1 MILNGIAA
9 LASMLWLYL
18 LTARGGFWR
27 FRELDHGAPA
37 PHVFPRVA
45 VVVPARQEAAVI
57 ARSIASLVRQE
68 YEGDFRVYIVDDHS
82 SDCTVEN
89 AVLGAAGFP
98 ERLRVIPAR
107 ALPPGWSGKVWALS
121 EGIAAAE
128 AELAPDYILLTDA
141 DIVHPPENLSALVSR
156 AVAGG
161 YDLVSLM
168 ARLSCRTLAEKALI
182 PAFVFFFFKLYPPAW
197 INDPRQSTAGAAGG
211 CILVRASRL
220 ASIGGMPS
228 IRGEII
234 DDCALA
240 ARVKRSGGR
249 TWLGLSRATESI
261 RDYAGFGEIESMIAR
276 SAFAQLNHSVVLLA
290 ATLVA
295 MPLLYLSPL
304 LLLTGRPLAALPWA
318 MMSIAYLPAVRFYGR
333 GWLWALSLPL
343 AAAFYTG
350 ATLHSAVQYWRGK
363 GGMWKGR
370 AQDS

>member
-9 LASMLWLYL
+9 LAFVIWLYL
-18 LTARGGFWR
+18 LTARGGFWL
-27 FRELDHGAPA
+27 FTGPKPCAPVPRA
-37 PHVFPRVA
+37 FPRVA

-57 ARSIASLVRQE
+57 ARSIASLVGQE

-89 AVLGAAGFP
+89 VVLGAAGFP

-182 PAFVFFFFKLYPPAW
+182 PAFFFFKLHPPAW

-211 CILVRASRL
+211 CILIRASRL

-240 ARVKRSGGR
+240 ARVKRSGAEPGS
-249 TWLGLSRATESI
+249 GFPAPPRASATM
-261 RDYAGFGEIESMIAR
+261 RALAR
-276 SAFAQLNHSVVLLA
+276 S
-290 ATLVA
+290 
-295 MPLLYLSPL
+295 
-304 LLLTGRPLAALPWA
+304 
-318 MMSIAYLPAVRFYGR
+318 
-333 GWLWALSLPL
+333 
-343 AAAFYTG
+343 
-350 ATLHSAVQYWRGK
+350 SA
-363 GGMWKGR
+363 
-370 AQDS
+370 